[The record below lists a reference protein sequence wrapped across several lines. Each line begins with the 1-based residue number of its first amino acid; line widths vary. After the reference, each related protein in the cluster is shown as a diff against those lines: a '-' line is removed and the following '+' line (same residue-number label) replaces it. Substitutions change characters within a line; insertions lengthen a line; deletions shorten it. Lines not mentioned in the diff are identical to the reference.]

1 MKPARPNFILITLH
15 DLGRQIES
23 YDPALPPTPALTRLA
38 GEGAVF
44 ENHFTTCPL
53 CSPARASIITG
64 RYPHSNGM
72 NGLTHRGFALNPGE
86 RTLAHRLG
94 EAGYLTALEGL
105 HHETEGD
112 PRALGYQEVRSRPDY
127 SQHCYDVVPRAIEFL
142 RRRPE
147 RPFLLAMGFTEVH
160 RDYRQPG
167 NVPPDPATV
176 KVPPFMPDTEGVR
189 RDLAAFYGM
198 VAMVDRSM
206 GPLLDALDETGLSRD
221 TLLLFTTDHGAAFPR
236 AKSTLF
242 DPGIGVTLLAR
253 WPGVVPSGAR
263 VAGLTSHADITPTL
277 MELAGLAAAPEAQG
291 RSFARALREPAAPLR
306 ECVFAEKSWHG
317 NEYDPMRCIRTDR
330 FKYIRNFTEGWL
342 YQIPL
347 DIRRSESAVAM
358 DPARRRTRPMEELYD
373 LQADPCETR
382 NLADSPADRAVR
394 DDLRARLER
403 WMKETG
409 DPLPDRHIPWP
420 QPGKEH
426 FLNNMA
432 CPMPMGLPAA
442 KHA

>member
-1 MKPARPNFILITLH
+1 MPSTRPNFIVITLH
-15 DLGRQIES
+15 DLGRQIEC
-23 YDPALPPTPALTRLA
+23 YDPALPSTPTLTRLA

-44 ENHFTTCPL
+44 ENHFSTCPL

-72 NGLTHRGFALNPGE
+72 NGLTHRGFGLNPGE
-86 RTLAHRLG
+86 KTLAHRLG
-94 EAGYLTALEGL
+94 DAGYETVLEGL

-112 PRALGYQEVRSRPDY
+112 ARTLGYQEVRTRPDY
-127 SQHCYDVVPRAIEFL
+127 SQHCYDVVPRAVEFL
-142 RRRPE
+142 RRRHE
-147 RPFLLAMGFTEVH
+147 RPFLLAMGFSEVH

-167 NVPPDPATV
+167 NVPADPSEV
-176 KVPPFMPDTEGVR
+176 KVPPSMPDTPGVR
-189 RDLAAFYGM
+189 ADLAAFHGM
-198 VAMVDRSM
+198 VRMVDRSM
-206 GPLLDALDETGLSRD
+206 GALLDALDATGLSRD

-253 WPGVVPSGAR
+253 WPGVVATGAR
-263 VAGLTSHADITPTL
+263 VTGLTSHVDIAPTL
-277 MELAGLAAAPEAQG
+277 LELAGLPLPPEVQG
-291 RSFARALREPAAPLR
+291 RSFAPALRAPAAPGR
-306 ECVFAEKSWHG
+306 DCIFAEKSWHG

-330 FKYIRNFTEGWL
+330 FKYIRNFTQGWL

-358 DPARRRTRPMEELYD
+358 DPARRQPRPMEELYD
-373 LQADPCETR
+373 VQAGPVETR
-382 NLADSPADRAVR
+382 NLADSPSHRAVR

-409 DPLPDRHIPWP
+409 DLLPERHVPWP

-426 FLNNMA
+426 FLDNMA
-432 CPMPMGLPAA
+432 CPVPMGAPPKQL
-442 KHA
+442 